1 MQSRRNAA
9 RPPVFLEES
18 EDKTMKKW
26 SYEAKREGGAVIATV
41 NIETNEGGIEK
52 FPLHHFARH
61 SPSGFEFGYGGSGP
75 ADLAY
80 SILVHWFLSYKFSLE
95 EAKEEAAAH
104 HQEFKRD
111 FIAIED
117 KHLVIA
123 DSDIKNWWGGQEETK
138 EAATA

>member
-1 MQSRRNAA
+1 
-9 RPPVFLEES
+9 
-18 EDKTMKKW
+18 MKKW
-26 SYEAKREGGAVIATV
+26 TYEASRQSDGPVVATINIECEGAVQT
-41 NIETNEGGIEK
+41 
-52 FPLHHFARH
+52 FPLPHFVMH

-104 HQEFKRD
+104 YQEFKRD

-123 DSDIKNWWGGQEETK
+123 DSDIENWWVGQEEAK